1 MCHILIIDDHPLVSI
16 GIHAIVGKILENPVF
31 SFAYTFQ
38 DGIQALTESHMDLI
52 ILDLAIPGSKGP
64 EMIAEFRK
72 VQRDVRI
79 LVCSGRDEVTYATLC
94 LQYGANGFLHKNS
107 LDSEASRAIKVV
119 LGNRKYISER
129 LKNVMLHNL
138 VEGNSTNVNP
148 VNSLGRRERQ
158 VFDLLLQGKYLKEI
172 AAEMKVTVSTVGNQK
187 TQIFKKLQVDNM
199 VDLIRRF
206 SPPEEDSIGN

>member
-16 GIHAIVGKILENPVF
+16 GIRAIVGNVIERSVF
-31 SFAYTFQ
+31 NFAYTYQ
-38 DGIQALTESHMDLI
+38 DGIEALAGNHMDLI

-64 EMIAEFRK
+64 EMITEFRK
-72 VQRDVRI
+72 IQQDVRI
-79 LVCSGRDEVTYATLC
+79 LVCSGRDELTYATLC
-94 LQYGANGFLHKNS
+94 LQHGANGFLHKNS

-148 VNSLGRRERQ
+148 VDSLGRREKQ
-158 VFDLLLQGKYLKEI
+158 VFNLLLQGKYLKEI
-172 AAEMKVTVSTVGNQK
+172 AAEMNVTISTVGNQK
-187 TQIFKKLQVDNM
+187 TQIFKKLQVNNM
-199 VDLIRRF
+199 VELIRRF
-206 SPPEEDSIGN
+206 SPSEEDSMEN

>member
-1 MCHILIIDDHPLVSI
+1 MCHILIIDDHPLVSV
-16 GIHAIVGKILENPVF
+16 GIHAVVGRVLENSVF
-31 SFAYTFQ
+31 SFAYTYQ
-38 DGIQALTESHMDLI
+38 DSIEALASSHMDLI

-64 EMIAEFRK
+64 EMITDFRK
-72 VQRDVRI
+72 IQHDVKI
-79 LVCSGRDEVTYATLC
+79 LVCSGRDELTNATLC
-94 LQYGANGFLHKNS
+94 LQHGANGFLHKSS

-148 VNSLGRRERQ
+148 VDSLGRREKQ

-206 SPPEEDSIGN
+206 SPSKEDSMEN